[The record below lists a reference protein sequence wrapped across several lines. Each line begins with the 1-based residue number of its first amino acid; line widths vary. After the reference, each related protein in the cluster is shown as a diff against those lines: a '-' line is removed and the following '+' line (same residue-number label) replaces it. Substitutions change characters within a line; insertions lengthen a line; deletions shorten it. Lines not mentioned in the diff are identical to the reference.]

1 MRRVGYAAG
10 CAKDKPMGQSAR
22 SRSFLDK
29 AAPASIFLP
38 FASDARLLLVSLSQA
53 KSYV

>member
-38 FASDARLLLVSLSQA
+38 FALDAKLLLVSLSQA
-53 KSYV
+53 KNYV